1 MNAVFLRNPWPYAIM
16 AFFAC
21 AITGI
26 VSFVLFANQHRMEL
40 VRPDYY
46 EHEVRYQEQIDRVN
60 RTKAIRQQVLVNY
73 DFQKANLTI
82 TLPQAQVQVGLA
94 GNIQLY
100 RPSDSKLDQE
110 IKLTPDAEGI
120 QRVDTSKLKAGLWKV
135 RVSWE
140 VAGQEYYF
148 DQSVVVAPH
157 DS

>member
-1 MNAVFLRNPWPYAIM
+1 MNAAILRNPWPYAIM

-46 EHEVRYQEQIDRVN
+46 EHEMRYQQQIDRVN
-60 RTKAIRQQVLVNY
+60 RTKAVRQQVLANY
-73 DFQKANLTI
+73 DSQNANLSI
-82 TLPQAQVQVGLA
+82 TLPKAQVQAGLA
-94 GNIQLY
+94 GHIQLY

-110 IKLTPDAEGI
+110 IKLTPDIEGT

-135 RVSWE
+135 RISWQ
-140 VAGQEYYF
+140 VTGQEYYF
-148 DQSVVVAPH
+148 DQSIVIAPPH
-157 DS
+157 P

>member
-1 MNAVFLRNPWPYAIM
+1 MNAVILRNPWPYAIM

-26 VSFVLFANQHRMEL
+26 VSFVLFASQHRMEL

-60 RTKAIRQQVLVNY
+60 RTRAVRQQVAVSY
-73 DFQKANLTI
+73 DFQKAGLSI
-82 TLPQAQVQVGLA
+82 TLPKGQVQAGLT
-94 GNIQLY
+94 GKLQLY

-110 IKLTPDAEGI
+110 IKLTPDAEGT
-120 QRVDTSKLKAGLWKV
+120 QRVDTSGLKAGLWKV
-135 RVSWE
+135 RVSWQ

-148 DQSVVVAPH
+148 DQSIVVAPH
-157 DS
+157 D